1 MEVNAMM
8 WRYGWT
14 PSWQQAIRG
23 FNGPVGFNGGRRVPL
38 DVRADDEAFVIT
50 AELPGLTPDDVKID
64 ILDDVVTLSGQIEV
78 EENGHG
84 EALLREIPDLG
95 SFSRRLRLP
104 EPVDAE
110 QAEASMENGLLTL
123 RIPKSEAARP
133 KSIQI
138 TAK

>member
-1 MEVNAMM
+1 MM

-14 PSWQQAIRG
+14 PGWQQAIRG

-38 DVRADDEAFVIT
+38 DVRADDEAYVIT
-50 AELPGLTPDDVKID
+50 AELPGLTPDEVKID
-64 ILDDVVTLSGQIEV
+64 ILDDVVTLSGEIV
-78 EENGHG
+78 AEENGHS
-84 EALLREIPDLG
+84 EALLREIPELG

-110 QAEASMENGLLTL
+110 QAEASMKNGLLTL

-138 TAK
+138 KAK

>member
-1 MEVNAMM
+1 MM
-8 WRYGWT
+8 RLYRWNPGWM
-14 PSWQQAIRG
+14 RG
-23 FNGPVGFNGGRRVPL
+23 NRAAYDFNGGRRIPL
-38 DVRADDEAFVIT
+38 DVRADDEAYVIT
-50 AELPGLTPDDVKID
+50 AELPGLTPDEVKID
-64 ILDDVVTLSGQIEV
+64 ILDDVLTLRGEAAA

-84 EALLREIPDLG
+84 ETLWREIPELG

-110 QAEASMENGLLTL
+110 QAEASMQNGLLTL

-138 TAK
+138 KAK